1 MRSNPIALAALFA
14 LAATLS
20 ACGKQDQA
28 VDARAD
34 QKQTEHERG
43 STKKAAKPPNQQ
55 TNERGSRG
63 RAH

>member
-1 MRSNPIALAALFA
+1 MRSNPITLAVLFA

-28 VDARAD
+28 VGARAD

-43 STKKAAKPPNQQ
+43 STKQAAKPPDEHAHDGL
-55 TNERGSRG
+55 ER